1 MQSSGG
7 ARMNNV
13 ENQYF
18 REIFQLKSC
27 DANKQKLN
35 REGLNAIF
43 EMVGFMPNDKQ
54 T

>member
-27 DANKQKLN
+27 DANKSKLN
-35 REGLNAIF
+35 RDGLNAIF